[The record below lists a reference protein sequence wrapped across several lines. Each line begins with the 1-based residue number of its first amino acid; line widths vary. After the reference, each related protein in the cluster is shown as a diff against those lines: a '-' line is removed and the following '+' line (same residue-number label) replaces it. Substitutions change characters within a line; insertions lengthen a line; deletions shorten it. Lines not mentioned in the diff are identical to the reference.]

1 MEKPVDEEID
11 PEFVENPED
20 IIPTDLA
27 IYEQKLYLA
36 RLHRELDATTS
47 KPGQMKQWIKEGEA
61 GNIDSRRKVIYQI
74 LSLPNRMLTLK
85 NATACLKTIVEI
97 EIAAGILNVGKG
109 KIAKAERAVEMLDDD
124 RFDLGDD
131 DVAA

>member
-1 MEKPVDEEID
+1 
-11 PEFVENPED
+11 
-20 IIPTDLA
+20 
-27 IYEQKLYLA
+27 
-36 RLHRELDATTS
+36 
-47 KPGQMKQWIKEGEA
+47 MKQWIKEGEA

-74 LSLPNRMLTLK
+74 MSLPNRMLTLK
-85 NATACLKTIVEI
+85 NATACLKTIMEI

-109 KIAKAERAVEMLDDD
+109 KKAKAERAVEMLDDD

>member
-1 MEKPVDEEID
+1 MVGKPSFDWESIRKDYEEQGLNAAALAIKYNCKPITVYQRASTEGWKKPVDEEID

-27 IYEQKLYLA
+27 IYEHKLYLA

-61 GNIDSRRKVIYQI
+61 GNSDSRRKVIYQI
-74 LSLPNRMLTLK
+74 MSL
-85 NATACLKTIVEI
+85 
-97 EIAAGILNVGKG
+97 
-109 KIAKAERAVEMLDDD
+109 
-124 RFDLGDD
+124 
-131 DVAA
+131 